1 MQEVEDTHIHVPT
14 TLDDDN
20 SVAST
25 ITRSTVSIASSERR
39 KMQLMDKYGTGKTT
53 DYNKSTLQ
61 SFNRAVR
68 KVLLPRMK
76 FVSNSKSFATF
87 EQPGFQIAIVEYIKS
102 LISWESSKTIVTLR
116 KLRYG

>member
-68 KVLLPRMK
+68 LPYKVLTELCR
-76 FVSNSKSFATF
+76 
-87 EQPGFQIAIVEYIKS
+87 
-102 LISWESSKTIVTLR
+102 
-116 KLRYG
+116 RYSYQG